1 MGRYTSARSFDD
13 RSAEVQAAPTEQ
25 EKEEASKKDVLE
37 VSNVMGSTAGAGSGD
52 FHQYRQ
58 SRRKEM
64 FSELNFSILKRE
76 NEEFERKKRER
87 AEEVEKKHQ
96 KRVEKRKKKKM
107 KKMNKG
113 ANAGATQNPS
123 AGNQDADE
131 DDSGED
137 EEEEKK
143 TSFIG
148 PSVPHAPVPHEVF
161 VNGSVEAENVKV
173 KEVQNVR
180 IVDVDVRDA
189 LIAFIL

>member
-64 FSELNFSILKRE
+64 FRLARMEGEARRQRE

-180 IVDVDVRDA
+180 IVDVDE
-189 LIAFIL
+189 L